1 MTVVVKTENLG
12 KKFIISHERPERYTA
27 LRDVIVNKTRDI
39 FNKTSS
45 LFNDNFLPEGE
56 AEEFWALKNINLEIN
71 QGDRLG
77 IIGKNGAGKSTL
89 LKILSRIT
97 EPTTGWVGIKG
108 RVASLLEVGTG
119 FHPELTGKENIFLN
133 GAILGMTRA
142 EIRNKFDEIV
152 DFSGVEK
159 FLDTPVKRYS
169 SGMRVRLAFSV
180 AAHLEPEILIIDEVL
195 AVGDADFQKKCLGKM
210 KDVAGEGRTV
220 LFVSHNMVAV
230 QSLCNKGLLLK
241 DGMIDSLG
249 DASSV
254 VQKYISKF
262 SKQNF
267 CIEWK
272 NQQGA
277 PGNNLVRLRKIW
289 LEPNDIVEDGMLKME
304 TSFNIKVHLQTLEL
318 NDEDFG
324 VTIQVINEENI
335 VAFGSSTLEQD
346 FSVNYNENKSYF
358 ISCEVPGNLLN
369 SGFYFVNVLFV
380 RNANIMFR
388 VDEAISFS
396 LAEPERKINW
406 FGKRAGIFRPKLD
419 WRIEEVNNFVSTFY

>member
-27 LRDVIVNKTRDI
+27 LRDVIVNKSKEI
-39 FNKTSS
+39 INKTRS
-45 LFNDNFLPEGE
+45 LFNDDYHPEGE
-56 AEEFWALKNINLEIN
+56 AEEFWALKDINLEIK

-133 GAILGMTRA
+133 GAILGMTRS
-142 EIRNKFDEIV
+142 EIKKKFDEIV

-195 AVGDADFQKKCLGKM
+195 AVGDASFQKKCLGKM

-220 LFVSHNMVAV
+220 IFVSHNMVAV

-241 DGMIDSLG
+241 EGMVDVIGDSTI
-249 DASSV
+249 V
-254 VQKYISKF
+254 VQKYISNF
-262 SKQNF
+262 SKQSFFVEFHDMDN
-267 CIEWK
+267 
-272 NQQGA
+272 A
-277 PGNNLVRLRKIW
+277 PGNSLVKVQKVW
-289 LEPNDIVEDGMLKME
+289 LEPINPEQDGILTME
-304 TSFNIKVHLQTLEL
+304 TSFRINVHLQTLEL
-318 NDEDFG
+318 DDEDFG
-324 VTIQVINEENI
+324 VTIQVFNEENI

-346 FSVNYNENKSYF
+346 FEFSYQKNKSYF
-358 ISCEVPGNLLN
+358 VSCEVPGNLLN
-369 SGFYFVNVLFV
+369 SGFYFVNILFV
-380 RNANIMFR
+380 RNANVMFK
-388 VDEAISFS
+388 VDESISFS
-396 LAEPERKINW
+396 LAETERKMNW
-406 FGKRAGIFRPKLD
+406 YGKRAGIFRPKLD
-419 WRIEEVNNFVSTFY
+419 WTIQEAHQYISAL